1 MFVSWMTI
9 LEVYMNLP
17 TSNITIV
24 VARNIRIVTC
34 SCFLVFSIT
43 ILFFFLP
50 HGIGSPL
57 PATSRGG
64 FECFL
69 SMEKFTIQAIV
80 LVFDGSTEHVSV
92 SMKFENFKNECIDL
106 NISNCLYHTCDP
118 HSELPSCI
126 RMTIAFFWILFLNSF
141 LLIQL
146 LYQKE

>member
-1 MFVSWMTI
+1 
-9 LEVYMNLP
+9 MNLP
-17 TSNITIV
+17 TSNIAIR
-24 VARNIRIVTC
+24 VARRIRIVTC

-43 ILFFFLP
+43 ILFFFLS
-50 HGIGSPL
+50 HGIGS

-69 SMEKFTIQAIV
+69 SMEKFSIQAIV
-80 LVFDGSTEHVSV
+80 IVFDGSSEHVSV
-92 SMKFENFKNECIDL
+92 SVKFENLKNECIDL

-146 LYQKE
+146 LYQNE